1 MAQPPDPLG
10 RHQYEILKI
19 WIPTHGVVNIYR
31 KPGGEYHADNGFILE
46 KPVKRYGVE
55 RLRVLAS
62 QGGVIKIKRDE
73 NVPARQ
79 NKYTI
84 DPPNLSMDQSEVY
97 VEDPQPW

>member
-1 MAQPPDPLG
+1 MLEEP
-10 RHQYEILKI
+10 
-19 WIPTHGVVNIYR
+19 VNNFGI
-31 KPGGEYHADNGFILE
+31 
-46 KPVKRYGVE
+46 E

-73 NVPARQ
+73 RVPRLQ

-84 DPPNLSMDQSEVY
+84 DPPNLSMDQSAVY

>member
-1 MAQPPDPLG
+1 MLEEP
-10 RHQYEILKI
+10 
-19 WIPTHGVVNIYR
+19 VNNFGI
-31 KPGGEYHADNGFILE
+31 
-46 KPVKRYGVE
+46 E

-73 NVPARQ
+73 RVPRLQ

-84 DPPNLSMDQSEVY
+84 DPPNLSIDSTAVY

>member
-10 RHQYEILKI
+10 RHRYEILKI

-31 KPGGEYHADNGFILE
+31 SPRGEYHVDNGYKLE
-46 KPVKRYGVE
+46 EPVNNYGIE

-62 QGGVIKIKRDE
+62 QGGVIKIKRDAS
-73 NVPARQ
+73 VPRLQ

-84 DPPNLSMDQSEVY
+84 DPPNLSIDSTAVY